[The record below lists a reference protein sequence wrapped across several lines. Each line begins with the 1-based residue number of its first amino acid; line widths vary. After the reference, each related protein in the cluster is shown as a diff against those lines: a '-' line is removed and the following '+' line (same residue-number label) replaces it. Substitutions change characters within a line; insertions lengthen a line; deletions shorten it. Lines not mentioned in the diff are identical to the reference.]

1 MDFDTFRRIVAS
13 FADGPE
19 DIDLAKGQLHVV
31 VRDELIHATLS
42 QPDGD
47 LMVEENG
54 DRLSARSWLVTRLA
68 RLPMLADRIVANVDA
83 PECFVASSGE
93 ILPPDEFASGSGEA
107 RYEEDMA
114 AAVMDTLGRSVP
126 GMTSVW
132 YLTADAG
139 EGKTSLINHLAKKQ
153 ARAYRRKEA
162 NWLLVPI
169 PLGGSTFLR
178 FDDVVV
184 AALVNRLRFQL
195 LYYEAFLELVR
206 LGVVV
211 PAFDGFEEVI
221 IEGSSGEAISALGNL
236 VQNLHSAG
244 TVLMA
249 ARKAYFEYLSFR
261 AQARLVDPIR
271 GDYVAFGRLSLNR
284 WDRRCFVE
292 YARKRKVTDPES
304 LYSTLAKTLPE
315 ENHPLLTRAVLASRV
330 VDIAV
335 ESGNGLQDLLVQVGQ
350 RPEDYFFEFVRTIV
364 QREASI
370 KWLDRSGDPPRPLLT
385 EDEHHQLLSMV
396 AKEMWLCSADSLKYH
411 RGGLADDEFDNV
423 TFVARL
429 FAENAEKTPDAARQI
444 LERLKQHAL
453 LVTTAGGRA
462 LAFDHEDFRHFY
474 LGEALGRDLV
484 EDDEQGAKALLEV
497 ATLPRGAV
505 DQAAA
510 HVRRRGADIEEVLRL
525 LQRLATPQPPT
536 SFVREN
542 CGALTLAMVDGEE
555 SSPWTA
561 AHMSFPDGAL
571 QGRSLYGLTVT
582 DSHFLPSSL
591 AGARLERCRFARC
604 RLERLDGPPEEVQQT
619 ILDSCDIGSVMYEES
634 EETVEVYA
642 PEQVR
647 SRLHRMGFTIE
658 SSDMPSPAPCR
669 EAPAELSEDLKLV
682 QRALQIFLR
691 STAVNE
697 STIDRKLG
705 GKKNRFKHHVL
716 PELLTSGI
724 LEEVPYLGHG
734 SQRRFRLGV
743 PIQRIQ
749 DALQAAAGLE
759 SFVQAAGTTT

>member
-47 LMVEENG
+47 LIVDENG

-68 RLPMLADRIVANVDA
+68 RLPMLADRIITNVDA
-83 PECFVASSGE
+83 PKCFVASSGE
-93 ILPPDEFASGSGEA
+93 ILPPDEFATGSGEA
-107 RYEEDMA
+107 LHQKDMA
-114 AAVMDTLGRSVP
+114 AAVTDRLGSPVP
-126 GMTSVW
+126 GTTSVW

-139 EGKTSLINHLAKKQ
+139 EGKTSLIDHLAKKQ
-153 ARAYRRKEA
+153 ARAYQRKEA

-169 PLGGSTFLR
+169 PLGGRTFLR

-271 GDYVAFGRLSLNR
+271 SANVAFGRLSLNR

-292 YARKRKVTDPES
+292 YARKCRVADPES
-304 LYSTLAKTLPE
+304 LYSRLAKSLP

-330 VDIAV
+330 VDIAI
-335 ESGNGLQDLLVQVGQ
+335 ESRDDLQDLLVHVGQ
-350 RPEDYFFEFVRTIV
+350 RPQDYFFGFVRTIV

-429 FAENAEKTPDAARQI
+429 FAENTNKTPDAARQI
-444 LERLKQHAL
+444 LERLKAHAL
-453 LVTTAGGRA
+453 LVATTGGRA

-474 LGEALGRDLV
+474 LGEALGRDLLK
-484 EDDEQGAKALLEV
+484 DDEQGAKALLEM

-510 HVRRRGADIEEVLRL
+510 HVRRQGADIEAVLRL

-571 QGRSLYGLTVT
+571 QGRCLHGLTVT

-591 AGARLERCRFARC
+591 AGARVKGCRFARC
-604 RLERLDGPPEEVQQT
+604 RLERLDGPPEEIRRT

-647 SRLHRMGFTIE
+647 SRLRRMLRN
-658 SSDMPSPAPCR
+658 P
-669 EAPAELSEDLKLV
+669 EDLERPIRRKV
-682 QRALQIFLR
+682 NTESGEVEQQIR
-691 STAVNE
+691 DVE
-697 STIDRKLG
+697 HRIR
-705 GKKNRFKHHVL
+705 
-716 PELLTSGI
+716 
-724 LEEVPYLGHG
+724 G
-734 SQRRFRLGV
+734 S
-743 PIQRIQ
+743 
-749 DALQAAAGLE
+749 
-759 SFVQAAGTTT
+759 